1 MLFGGV
7 TGGVFLP
14 IMAIGT
20 LVSVLIGEVLHVR
33 YSTLDEE
40 ATREELMAIVNEQ
53 DYDIHEDDVI

>member
-33 YSTLDEE
+33 YSTYDSTQTLQEI
-40 ATREELMAIVNEQ
+40 LAIVGEQ
-53 DYDIHEDDVI
+53 EVTEIAVDKA